1 MFEQLVELFDKMGV
15 CFERISPTEIV
26 LTCPA
31 DVVNNEDHAMMPA
44 EEIIEGEAQ
53 APTLTDE
60 IFIHISQ
67 HPCGELDWLVC
78 YIRPQSDEEE

>member
-1 MFEQLVELFDKMGV
+1 MIEQLVELFDKMGV

-26 LTCPA
+26 LMCPA
-31 DVVNNEDHAMMPA
+31 DVVDNEDHAIMPA
-44 EEIIEGEAQ
+44 EEIIESG

-78 YIRPQSDEEE
+78 YINPQPDEEE